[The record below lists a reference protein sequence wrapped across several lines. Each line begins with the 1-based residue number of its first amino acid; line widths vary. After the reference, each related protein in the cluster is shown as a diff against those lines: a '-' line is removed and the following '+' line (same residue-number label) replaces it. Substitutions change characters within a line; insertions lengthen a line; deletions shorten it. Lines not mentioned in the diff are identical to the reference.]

1 MKPGFVTAVL
11 ACLAASALEAQSEE
25 LTPEQMRLF
34 GVAAIA
40 HGAADQALG
49 IAAALLLRDPKDSAA
64 LSLQAQ
70 ALREKGDLASSE
82 ARARAAWAAADSD
95 ATRFA
100 AATALAQT
108 LSLQGHRT
116 TAQYW
121 LRHAV
126 QNAPTD
132 DARAQA
138 VADFAYVR
146 SQNPLHLQVDT
157 SVRPSNN
164 VNNGSRETLLGYLF
178 GTIPLHLPPE
188 YTPLSGLSLGLGLSG
203 DYRLGST
210 TQTEDSLLFALSAE
224 GAILSQ
230 EAKRIAPD
238 ADAANYAFEQIE
250 AGWRH
255 KQGLSFGILTTE
267 LTAGHNW
274 YGGADLSN
282 ILTAQA
288 QVDRPFSE
296 DAALSLTSS
305 VTRTDRLDRPESSA
319 TGLAVQTDYRFRTA
333 KGQVWQAGYGLWRNV
348 SDDPGVDSLAQQ
360 IDLNWQ
366 AAQPVFGL
374 GLAASAAVLDTDFS
388 NDRHDTRLTV
398 NLSAWSAEVSY
409 LGFSPVVSLDYSRTL
424 SNFSYQNI
432 ETLGIG
438 LRLRSNF

>member
-1 MKPGFVTAVL
+1 MKPGLVTAVL

-70 ALREKGDLASSE
+70 ALREKGDLAASD

-319 TGLAVQTDYRFRTA
+319 TGLAVQTEYRFRTA

>member
-1 MKPGFVTAVL
+1 
-11 ACLAASALEAQSEE
+11 
-25 LTPEQMRLF
+25 
-34 GVAAIA
+34 
-40 HGAADQALG
+40 
-49 IAAALLLRDPKDSAA
+49 
-64 LSLQAQ
+64 
-70 ALREKGDLASSE
+70 
-82 ARARAAWAAADSD
+82 
-95 ATRFA
+95 
-100 AATALAQT
+100 
-108 LSLQGHRT
+108 
-116 TAQYW
+116 
-121 LRHAV
+121 
-126 QNAPTD
+126 
-132 DARAQA
+132 
-138 VADFAYVR
+138 
-146 SQNPLHLQVDT
+146 
-157 SVRPSNN
+157 
-164 VNNGSRETLLGYLF
+164 
-178 GTIPLHLPPE
+178 
-188 YTPLSGLSLGLGLSG
+188 
-203 DYRLGST
+203 
-210 TQTEDSLLFALSAE
+210 LSAE

-319 TGLAVQTDYRFRTA
+319 TGLAVQTEYRFRTA